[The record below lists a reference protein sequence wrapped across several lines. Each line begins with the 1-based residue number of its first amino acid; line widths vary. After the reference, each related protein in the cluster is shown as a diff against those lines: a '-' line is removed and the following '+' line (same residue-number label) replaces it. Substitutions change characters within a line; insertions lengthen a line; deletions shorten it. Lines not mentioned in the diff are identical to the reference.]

1 MRCGVMDRLYYIRRL
16 LSLFRLVLGGKG
28 GGRRWGCFL
37 CDCIFCYVVPARL
50 MVCVTAAYF
59 YITLVSSWKQT
70 NRQAKIG
77 QAGSKQAYSYTFLGT
92 NPGRM
97 RRRRKRFLHRSD
109 HNSKIQACIAFM
121 DGASSLSITGGTDRR
136 FYGLLLQLTYAS
148 RHRYFKYIGLVDPS
162 VGFIKDRGK
171 GKQTAK
177 ALLV

>member
-1 MRCGVMDRLYYIRRL
+1 MRCGVVDRLYYIRCL

-28 GGRRWGCFL
+28 GGGRRWGCFF
-37 CDCIFCYVVPARL
+37 CDCIFCCVVPARM

-70 NRQAKIG
+70 NRQAKTG

-97 RRRRKRFLHRSD
+97 SRRRKRFLHRSD

-121 DGASSLSITGGTDRR
+121 DGASSSSITGGTDRR
-136 FYGLLLQLTYAS
+136 FCGLLLQLMHLGIDTLS
-148 RHRYFKYIGLVDPS
+148 TS
-162 VGFIKDRGK
+162 
-171 GKQTAK
+171 
-177 ALLV
+177 